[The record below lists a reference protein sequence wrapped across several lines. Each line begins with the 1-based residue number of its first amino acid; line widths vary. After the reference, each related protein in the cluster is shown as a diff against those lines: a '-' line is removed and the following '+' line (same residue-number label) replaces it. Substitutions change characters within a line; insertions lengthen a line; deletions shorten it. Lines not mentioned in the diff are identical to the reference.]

1 METYPLGGQIAQS
14 GQGSN
19 PLVRGVKDAEVLKVV
34 ATVTDEQFAARAL
47 VRDWARNA
55 TSGPGGTAAIRD
67 VEQGKTDAWRPVF
80 SRLAELGI
88 FGVAIPEESGGAGG
102 SIEDL
107 CAMVEEAAKA
117 LVPGPVATTALA
129 TLVVSDP
136 DLLGALASGERF
148 AGLALE
154 GEIEF
159 DGATSKAS
167 GTLPFAL
174 GVAEGAVL
182 LAPADGKW
190 LLIDTGGA
198 GVQIEPLAASDFSRP
213 LARVVLNSATATV
226 VSDTR
231 ARVEELAATVLAAEA
246 AGITRWSLE
255 TAVDYAKVREQFGK
269 PIGSFQAIKHICAEM
284 LCRAEQAEVAAADA
298 ARAAAE
304 GDESQFSIAAALAA
318 STGIAA
324 VKANVKD
331 CIQVLG
337 GIGCTWE
344 HDAHLYLRRAHAIGR
359 FLGGAET
366 WLRRITALT
375 QAGVRRRLEIDL
387 TEVEDRRAEIAAAV
401 AQIAELPE
409 EKRQAALAEAGLQA
423 PHWPAP
429 YGRGAGPAEQL
440 LIDQELTAAGVARP
454 DLVIGWWAA
463 PTILEHGTP
472 EQVERFVPGT
482 TRGEFLWCQLFSEPG
497 AGSDLASLRTKAV
510 RTEGGWNLTGQ
521 KVWTSAAHKA
531 KWGVCLARTDP
542 DAPKHKGITYF
553 LVEMSSPGI
562 EIRPLREIT
571 GDSLFN
577 EVFLDNVFVP
587 DELVVGEVNDGWR
600 LARTTLA
607 NERVAMANGTALGN
621 PMEELLE
628 LLAELDLDA
637 AQQDRLGRL
646 IVTAQTGA
654 LLDQRIAQLAVGGQ
668 DPGAQSSVRKLIG
681 VRYRQALAE
690 FTMDVSEGG
699 GLVDRRADGDRAVFD
714 FLNTRCLTIAGG
726 TEQIL
731 LTVAAER
738 LLGLPR

>member
-1 METYPLGGQIAQS
+1 M
-14 GQGSN
+14 
-19 PLVRGVKDAEVLKVV
+19 V

-55 TSGPGGTAAIRD
+55 TSGPGGTAAIRE
-67 VEQGKTDAWRPVF
+67 VEQGKPDAWRPVF

-129 TLVVSDP
+129 TLVVTDP
-136 DLLGALASGERF
+136 ELLEALAAGERF

-154 GEIEF
+154 GDVRL
-159 DGATSKAS
+159 DGATSTAS
-167 GTLPFAL
+167 GALPFAL
-174 GVAEGAVL
+174 GASNTVRDGVL
-182 LAPADGKW
+182 LAPAGGKW
-190 LLIDTGGA
+190 LLIDAA
-198 GVQIEPLAASDFSRP
+198 GEGVRVEPLQATDFSRP
-213 LARVVLNSATATV
+213 LARVVLSSAPATV
-226 VSDTR
+226 LSETGT
-231 ARVEELAATVLAAEA
+231 RVEELAATVLAAEA
-246 AGITRWSLE
+246 AGITRWALE

-269 PIGSFQAIKHICAEM
+269 PIGSFQAIKHLCAEM
-284 LCRAEQAEVAAADA
+284 LCRAEQAEVAASDA
-298 ARAAAE
+298 ARAAAD
-304 GDESQFSIAAALAA
+304 GDASQFSIAAALAA
-318 STGIAA
+318 STCIAT

-359 FLGGAET
+359 FLGGPER
-366 WLRRITALT
+366 WQRRITALT
-375 QAGVRRRLEIDL
+375 QDGVRRRLGIDL
-387 TEVEDRRAEIAAAV
+387 TEVEGRRAEIAAAV
-401 AQIAELPE
+401 AEIAELPA
-409 EKRQAALAEAGLQA
+409 EKRQVGLAEAGLQA
-423 PHWPAP
+423 PHWPKP
-429 YGRGAGPAEQL
+429 YGRAASPAEQL
-440 LIDQELTAAGVARP
+440 LIDQELAAAGVERP

-472 EQVERFVPGT
+472 EQIEQFVPGT
-482 TRGEFLWCQLFSEPG
+482 LRGEFLWCQLFSEPG

-510 RTEGGWNLTGQ
+510 RGDGGWLLTGQ

-531 KWGVCLARTDP
+531 RWGVCLARTDP

-553 LVEMSSPGI
+553 LVDMKSPGI
-562 EIRPLREIT
+562 DIRPLREIT

-587 DELVVGEVNDGWR
+587 DEMVVGEVNDGWR

-621 PMEELLE
+621 PMEELLT
-628 LLAELDLDA
+628 LLAARELDVA
-637 AQQDRLGRL
+637 EQDRLARL
-646 IVTAQTGA
+646 IILAQTGA

-690 FTMDVSEGG
+690 FTMDAAEGG

>member
-1 METYPLGGQIAQS
+1 
-14 GQGSN
+14 
-19 PLVRGVKDAEVLKVV
+19 VV
-34 ATVTDEQFAARAL
+34 VTVTDEQLAARAL
-47 VRDWARNA
+47 VRDWARNP

-67 VEQGKTDAWRPVF
+67 VERGNPDAWRPVF
-80 SRLAELGI
+80 AGLADLGL
-88 FGVAIPEESGGAGG
+88 FGVAIPEDRGGAGG

-117 LVPGPVATTALA
+117 LLAGPVATTALA
-129 TLVVSDP
+129 TLVVDDP
-136 DLLGALASGERF
+136 GLLAALASGERF
-148 AGLALE
+148 AGVALE
-154 GEIEF
+154 GPDVSVEF
-159 DGATSKAS
+159 DGETARAS
-167 GTLPFAL
+167 GTLPWVL
-174 GVAEGAVL
+174 GAAEGAIVIL
-182 LAPADGKW
+182 PAGGKW
-190 LLIDTGGA
+190 FFVDTGGD
-198 GVQIEPLAASDFSRP
+198 GVRVEPLQAADFSRP
-213 LARVVLNSATATV
+213 LAKVVLTSAPATV
-226 VSDTR
+226 IGESGR
-231 ARVEELAATVLAAEA
+231 RVEELAATVLAAEA

-255 TAVDYAKVREQFGK
+255 TAVAYAKVREQFGK
-269 PIGSFQAIKHICAEM
+269 PIGSFQAVKHLCAEM

-298 ARAAAE
+298 ARAAA
-304 GDESQFSIAAALAA
+304 DRDADQFSIAAALAA
-318 STGIAA
+318 SIGIVAA
-324 VKANVKD
+324 KANVKD

-337 GIGCTWE
+337 GTGCTWE

-359 FLGGAET
+359 FLGGAER

-375 QAGVRRRLEIDL
+375 QAGVRRRLSIDL
-387 TEVEDRRAEIAAAV
+387 SEVEGLRPEIAASV
-401 AQIAELPE
+401 AGVAALPE
-409 EKRQAALAEAGLQA
+409 ARRQAALAEAGLQA
-423 PHWPAP
+423 PHWPPP
-429 YGRGAGPAEQL
+429 YGRGASAAEQL
-440 LIDQELTAAGVARP
+440 LIDQEMAAAGVVRP

-472 EQVERFVPGT
+472 EQIEQFVPAT
-482 TRGEFLWCQLFSEPG
+482 LRGEFLWCQLFSEPG

-510 RTEGGWNLTGQ
+510 RGDGGWLLTGQ

-531 KWGVCLARTDP
+531 RWGVCLARTDP

-553 LVEMSSPGI
+553 LVDMKSPGI

-587 DELVVGEVNDGWR
+587 DEMVVGTVNDGWR

-607 NERVAMANGTALGN
+607 NERVAMATGTALGN
-621 PMEELLE
+621 PMEELLRV
-628 LLAELDLDA
+628 LAEMDLDA
-637 AQQDRLGRL
+637 SQQDRLGRL
-646 IVTAQTGA
+646 IAIAQTGA

-690 FTMDVSEGG
+690 YMMDVSEGG
-699 GLVDRRADGDRAVFD
+699 GLVHNKAVFD

>member
-1 METYPLGGQIAQS
+1 VE
-14 GQGSN
+14 
-19 PLVRGVKDAEVLKVV
+19 RKDAEDLLVV
-34 ATVTDEQFAARAL
+34 ATVTDEQLAAREL
-47 VRDWARNA
+47 VRDWARSSDSSEA
-55 TSGPGGTAAIRD
+55 TRAI
-67 VEQGKTDAWRPVF
+67 EQGEAEAWRPVYG
-80 SRLAELGI
+80 RLADLGL
-88 FGVAIPEESGGAGG
+88 FGVAVPEDRGGAGG

-129 TLVVSDP
+129 TLVIDDAEV
-136 DLLGALASGERF
+136 LAALASGEKF

-154 GEIEF
+154 GDVQF
-159 DGATSKAS
+159 DASASQAS
-167 GTLPFAL
+167 GTVSWAL
-174 GVAEGAVL
+174 GG
-182 LAPADGKW
+182 ADGGLLLLPSGENW
-190 LLIDTGGA
+190 LLVDTDSDS
-198 GVQIEPLAASDFSRP
+198 VQVEPLRATDFSRP
-213 LARVVLNSATATV
+213 LARVVLTSAPVTV
-226 VSDTR
+226 VSVP
-231 ARVEELAATVLAAEA
+231 AERVENLAATVLAAEA
-246 AGITRWSLE
+246 AGVTRWALD
-255 TAVDYAKVREQFGK
+255 TAVAYAQVREQFGK
-269 PIGSFQAIKHICAEM
+269 PIGSFQAVKHLCAEM

-298 ARAAAE
+298 ARAAGE
-304 GDESQFSIAAALAA
+304 SDERQFGIAAALAA
-318 STGIAA
+318 GVGIVSA
-324 VKANVKD
+324 KANVKD

-359 FLGGAET
+359 FLGGAEP

-375 QAGVRRRLEIDL
+375 QDGVRRRLGIDL
-387 TEVEDRRAEIAAAV
+387 SEVEGQRSEIASAV
-401 AQIAELPE
+401 AEVAALSED
-409 EKRQAALAEAGLQA
+409 KRQVALAEAGLQA
-423 PHWPAP
+423 PHWSKP
-429 YGRGAGPAEQL
+429 YGRAASPAEQL
-440 LIDQELTAAGVARP
+440 LIDQEMAAAGVERP
-454 DLVIGWWAA
+454 DLVVGWWAA

-472 EQVERFVPGT
+472 EQVEQFVPAT
-482 TRGEFLWCQLFSEPG
+482 LRGEILWCQLFSEPG

-510 RTEGGWNLTGQ
+510 RADGGWLLTGQ

-531 KWGVCLARTDP
+531 RWGVCLARTDP
-542 DAPKHKGITYF
+542 DVPKHKGITYF
-553 LVEMSSPGI
+553 LMDMGSPGI
-562 EIRPLREIT
+562 DIRPLREIT

-587 DELVVGEVNDGWR
+587 DDMVVGTVNDGWR

-607 NERVAMANGTALGN
+607 NERIAMANGTALGN
-621 PMEELLE
+621 PMEELLKV
-628 LLAELDLDA
+628 LASLDLDV

-646 IVTAQTGA
+646 IALAQTGA

-690 FTMDVSEGG
+690 YAMDVCEGAG
-699 GLVDRRADGDRAVFD
+699 FVHNRAVFD

>member
-1 METYPLGGQIAQS
+1 
-14 GQGSN
+14 
-19 PLVRGVKDAEVLKVV
+19 VV
-34 ATVTDEQFAARAL
+34 ATVTDEQFAAREL
-47 VRDWARNA
+47 VRDWARN
-55 TSGPGGTAAIRD
+55 SGSGMDGTTAIRLT
-67 VEQGKTDAWRPVF
+67 EQGDADAWRPVF
-80 SRLAELGI
+80 AGLAELGL
-88 FGVAIPEESGGAGG
+88 FGVAVADDRGGAGG

-107 CAMVEEAAKA
+107 CAMVEESAKA

-129 TLVVSDP
+129 SLVVDDP
-136 DLLGALASGERF
+136 ELLAALADGQRF
-148 AGLALE
+148 AGLAIE
-154 GEIEF
+154 GSVNF
-159 DGATSKAS
+159 DAATSRAS
-167 GTLPFAL
+167 GSVSWVL
-174 GVAEGAVL
+174 GAADGGVL
-182 LAPADGKW
+182 LLPADGNW
-190 LLIDTGGA
+190 LLVDTA
-198 GVQIEPLAASDFSRP
+198 SEGVQIEPLRATDFSRP
-213 LARVVLNSATATV
+213 LARVVLKSAPATPIGR
-226 VSDTR
+226 SGQ
-231 ARVEELAATVLAAEA
+231 RVRDLAATVLAAEA
-246 AGITRWSLE
+246 AGVTRWSLE
-255 TAVDYAKVREQFGK
+255 TAVAYAKVREQFGK
-269 PIGSFQAIKHICAEM
+269 PIGSFQAIKHLCAEM
-284 LCRAEQAEVAAADA
+284 LCRAEQAEVAASDA
-298 ARAAAE
+298 ARAAQAAGDAGDAE
-304 GDESQFSIAAALAA
+304 GDRQFSIAAALAA
-318 STGIAA
+318 SVGIAA
-324 VKANVKD
+324 AKANVKD

-344 HDAHLYLRRAHAIGR
+344 HDAHLYLRRAHGIGR
-359 FLGGAET
+359 FLGGAEH

-375 QAGVRRRLEIDL
+375 QDGVRRRLGIDL
-387 TEVEDRRAEIAAAV
+387 TEVEELRGEIRAAV
-401 AQIAELPE
+401 AEVAAWPE

-429 YGRGAGPAEQL
+429 YGRGASPAEQL
-440 LIDQELTAAGVARP
+440 LIDQELAAAGVVRP

-472 EQVERFVPGT
+472 EQIQRFVPAT
-482 TRGEFLWCQLFSEPG
+482 TRGEFIWCQLFSEPG

-510 RTEGGWNLTGQ
+510 RGDGGWLLTGQ

-531 KWGVCLARTDP
+531 RWGVCLARTDP

-553 LVEMSSPGI
+553 LVDMTSPGI

-587 DELVVGEVNDGWR
+587 DEMVVGTVNDGWR

-607 NERVAMANGTALGN
+607 NERIAMANGTALGN
-621 PMEELLE
+621 PMEELLKVLSE
-628 LLAELDLDA
+628 IDLDV

-646 IVTAQTGA
+646 IVLAQTGA
-654 LLDQRIAQLAVGGQ
+654 LLDQRIAQLAVGGR

-690 FTMDVSEGG
+690 FMMDASEDG
-699 GLVDRRADGDRAVFD
+699 GLVDSRAVFD

>member
-1 METYPLGGQIAQS
+1 M
-14 GQGSN
+14 
-19 PLVRGVKDAEVLKVV
+19 V

-47 VRDWARNA
+47 VRDWARNS

-67 VEQGKTDAWRPVF
+67 VEQGKPDAWRPVF

-88 FGVAIPEESGGAGG
+88 FGVAIPEELGGADG

-117 LVPGPVATTALA
+117 LIPGPVATTALA
-129 TLVVSDP
+129 TLVISDP
-136 DLLGALASGERF
+136 ELLGALASGERF
-148 AGLALE
+148 AGLALD
-154 GEIEF
+154 GDIRF

-174 GVAEGAVL
+174 GVADGAVL

-190 LLIDTGGA
+190 LLIDTDSA
-198 GVQIEPLAASDFSRP
+198 GVRIEPLQATDFSQP
-213 LARVVLNSATATV
+213 LARVVLDSAPATV
-226 VSDTR
+226 VSDKR
-231 ARVEELAATVLAAEA
+231 ERVEELAATVLAAEA
-246 AGITRWSLE
+246 AGITRWALE

-324 VKANVKD
+324 VKASVKD

-359 FLGGAET
+359 FLGGAEA

-375 QAGVRRRLEIDL
+375 QSGVRRRLGIDL
-387 TEVEDRRAEIAAAV
+387 SEVEDQRAEIAAAV

-423 PHWPAP
+423 PHWPPP

-440 LIDQELTAAGVARP
+440 LIDQELAAAGVARP

-472 EQVERFVPGT
+472 EQIERFVPGT

-531 KWGVCLARTDP
+531 RWGVCLARTDP

-646 IVTAQTGA
+646 IIAAQTGA

>member
-1 METYPLGGQIAQS
+1 M
-14 GQGSN
+14 
-19 PLVRGVKDAEVLKVV
+19 V

-55 TSGPGGTAAIRD
+55 TSGPGGTAAIRE
-67 VEQGKTDAWRPVF
+67 VEQGKPDAWRPVF

-129 TLVVSDP
+129 TLVVTDP
-136 DLLGALASGERF
+136 ELLEALAAGERF

-154 GEIEF
+154 GDVRL
-159 DGATSKAS
+159 DGATSTAS
-167 GTLPFAL
+167 GALPFAL
-174 GVAEGAVL
+174 GASNTVRDGVL
-182 LAPADGKW
+182 LAPAGGKW
-190 LLIDTGGA
+190 LLIDAA
-198 GVQIEPLAASDFSRP
+198 GEGVRVEPLQATDFSRP
-213 LARVVLNSATATV
+213 LARVVLSSAPATV
-226 VSDTR
+226 LSETGT
-231 ARVEELAATVLAAEA
+231 RVEELAATVLAAEA
-246 AGITRWSLE
+246 AGITRWALE

-269 PIGSFQAIKHICAEM
+269 PIGSFQAIKHLCAEM
-284 LCRAEQAEVAAADA
+284 LCRAEQAEVAASDA
-298 ARAAAE
+298 ARAAAD
-304 GDESQFSIAAALAA
+304 GDASQFSIAAALAA
-318 STGIAA
+318 STCIAT

-359 FLGGAET
+359 FLGGPER
-366 WLRRITALT
+366 WQRRITALT
-375 QAGVRRRLEIDL
+375 QDGVRRQLGIDL
-387 TEVEDRRAEIAAAV
+387 TEVEGRRAEIAAAV
-401 AQIAELPE
+401 AEIAELPA
-409 EKRQAALAEAGLQA
+409 EKRQVGLAEAGLQA
-423 PHWPAP
+423 PHWPKP
-429 YGRGAGPAEQL
+429 YGRAASPAEQL
-440 LIDQELTAAGVARP
+440 LIDQELAAAGVERP

-472 EQVERFVPGT
+472 EQIEQFVPGT
-482 TRGEFLWCQLFSEPG
+482 LRGEFLWCQLFSEPG

-510 RTEGGWNLTGQ
+510 RGDGGWLLTGQ

-531 KWGVCLARTDP
+531 RWGVCLARTDP

-553 LVEMSSPGI
+553 LVDMKSPGVD
-562 EIRPLREIT
+562 IRPLREIT

-587 DELVVGEVNDGWR
+587 DEMVVGEVNDGWR

-621 PMEELLE
+621 PMEELLT
-628 LLAELDLDA
+628 LLAARELDVA
-637 AQQDRLGRL
+637 EQDRLARL
-646 IVTAQTGA
+646 IILAQTGA

-690 FTMDVSEGG
+690 FTMDAAEGG

>member
-1 METYPLGGQIAQS
+1 M
-14 GQGSN
+14 
-19 PLVRGVKDAEVLKVV
+19 V

-55 TSGPGGTAAIRD
+55 TSGPGGTAAIRE
-67 VEQGKTDAWRPVF
+67 VEQGKPDAWRPVF

-129 TLVVSDP
+129 TLVVTDP
-136 DLLGALASGERF
+136 ELLEALAAGERF

-154 GEIEF
+154 GDVRF
-159 DGATSKAS
+159 DGATSTAS

-174 GVAEGAVL
+174 GAADGGVL

-190 LLIDTGGA
+190 LLIDAGGE
-198 GVQIEPLAASDFSRP
+198 GVRVEPLQAADFSRP
-213 LARVVLNSATATV
+213 LARVVLSSAPATV
-226 VSDTR
+226 VSENGGS
-231 ARVEELAATVLAAEA
+231 VEELAATVLAAEA
-246 AGITRWSLE
+246 AGITRWALE

-269 PIGSFQAIKHICAEM
+269 PIGSFQAIKHLCAEM
-284 LCRAEQAEVAAADA
+284 LCRAEQAEVAASDA
-298 ARAAAE
+298 ARAAAG

-318 STGIAA
+318 STCITT

-359 FLGGAET
+359 FLGGPER

-375 QAGVRRRLEIDL
+375 QDGVRRRLSIDL
-387 TEVEDRRAEIAAAV
+387 TEVEGRRAEIAAAV
-401 AQIAELPE
+401 AEIAELPA
-409 EKRQAALAEAGLQA
+409 EKRQVGLAEAGLQA
-423 PHWPAP
+423 PHWPKP
-429 YGRGAGPAEQL
+429 YGRAASPAEQL
-440 LIDQELTAAGVARP
+440 LIDQELAAAGVERP

-472 EQVERFVPGT
+472 EQIEQFVPGT
-482 TRGEFLWCQLFSEPG
+482 LRGEFLWCQLFSEPG

-510 RTEGGWNLTGQ
+510 RGDGGWLLTGQ

-531 KWGVCLARTDP
+531 RWGVCLARTDP

-553 LVEMSSPGI
+553 LVDMKSPGI
-562 EIRPLREIT
+562 DIRPLREIT

-587 DELVVGEVNDGWR
+587 DEMVVGAVNDGWR

-621 PMEELLE
+621 PMEELLT
-628 LLAELDLDA
+628 LLAAKDLDVA
-637 AQQDRLGRL
+637 EQDRLARL
-646 IVTAQTGA
+646 IILAQTGA

-690 FTMDVSEGG
+690 FTMDAAEGG

>member
-1 METYPLGGQIAQS
+1 
-14 GQGSN
+14 
-19 PLVRGVKDAEVLKVV
+19 VV
-34 ATVTDEQFAARAL
+34 ATVTDEQFAAREL
-47 VRDWARNA
+47 VRDWARN
-55 TSGPGGTAAIRD
+55 SGSGLDGTTAIRLT
-67 VEQGKTDAWRPVF
+67 ERGEADAWRPVF
-80 SRLAELGI
+80 AGLAELGL
-88 FGVAIPEESGGAGG
+88 FGVAVADDRGGAGG

-129 TLVVSDP
+129 SLVVDDP
-136 DLLGALASGERF
+136 ELLAALADGERF

-154 GEIEF
+154 GSVNF
-159 DGATSKAS
+159 DAGTSRAS
-167 GTLPFAL
+167 GSVSWVL
-174 GVAEGAVL
+174 GGADGGVL
-182 LAPADGKW
+182 LLPADGNW
-190 LLIDTGGA
+190 LLVDTA
-198 GVQIEPLAASDFSRP
+198 SEGVQVEPLRATDFSRP
-213 LARVVLNSATATV
+213 LARVVLKSAPVTPIGQ
-226 VSDTR
+226 SGR
-231 ARVEELAATVLAAEA
+231 RVRDLAATVLAAEA
-246 AGITRWSLE
+246 AGVTRWSLQ
-255 TAVDYAKVREQFGK
+255 TAVAYAKVREQFGK
-269 PIGSFQAIKHICAEM
+269 PIGSFQAIKHLCAEM
-284 LCRAEQAEVAAADA
+284 LCRAEQAEVAASDA
-298 ARAAAE
+298 ARAAQVAVDAGDAE
-304 GDESQFSIAAALAA
+304 DDRQFAIAAALAA
-318 STGIAA
+318 SVGIAA
-324 VKANVKD
+324 AKANVKD

-344 HDAHLYLRRAHAIGR
+344 HDAHLYLRRAHSIGR
-359 FLGGAET
+359 FLGGPEQ

-375 QAGVRRRLEIDL
+375 QDGARRRLGLDL
-387 TEVEDRRAEIAAAV
+387 SDQKEVERQRPGIAAAV
-401 AQIAELPE
+401 AEIAALPQ

-429 YGRGAGPAEQL
+429 YGRGASPAEQL
-440 LIDQELTAAGVARP
+440 LIDQELAAAGVVRP

-472 EQVERFVPGT
+472 EQVQRFVPAT

-510 RTEGGWNLTGQ
+510 RSQDPGGGWLLTGQ

-531 KWGVCLARTDP
+531 RWGVCLARTDP
-542 DAPKHKGITYF
+542 DVPKHKGITYF
-553 LVEMSSPGI
+553 LVDMTSPGI

-587 DELVVGEVNDGWR
+587 DEMVVGKVNDGWR

-607 NERVAMANGTALGN
+607 NERIAMANGTALGN
-621 PMEELLE
+621 PMEELLKVLSE
-628 LLAELDLDA
+628 IDLDV

-646 IVTAQTGA
+646 IILAQTGA
-654 LLDQRIAQLAVGGQ
+654 LLDQRIAQLAVGGR

-690 FTMDVSEGG
+690 FMMDVSGDG
-699 GLVDRRADGDRAVFD
+699 GLVDSRAVFD

>member
-1 METYPLGGQIAQS
+1 M
-14 GQGSN
+14 
-19 PLVRGVKDAEVLKVV
+19 V

-55 TSGPGGTAAIRD
+55 TSGPGGTTAIRD
-67 VEQGKTDAWRPVF
+67 VEQGTPDAWRPVF

-88 FGVAIPEESGGAGG
+88 FGVAIPEETGGAGG

-117 LVPGPVATTALA
+117 LIPGPVATTALA
-129 TLVVSDP
+129 TLVVTDP
-136 DLLGALASGERF
+136 ELLEALAAGERF

-154 GEIEF
+154 GDVRF
-159 DGATSKAS
+159 DAATSTAS
-167 GTLPFAL
+167 GTLSYAL
-174 GVAEGAVL
+174 GVADGAVL

-190 LLIDTGGA
+190 LLIDAGGE
-198 GVQIEPLAASDFSRP
+198 GVLLEPLQAADFSRP
-213 LARVVLNSATATV
+213 LARVVLSSAPATV
-226 VSDTR
+226 VSENGG
-231 ARVEELAATVLAAEA
+231 RVEELAATVLSAEA
-246 AGITRWSLE
+246 AGITRWALE

-269 PIGSFQAIKHICAEM
+269 PIGSFQAIKHLCAEM
-284 LCRAEQAEVAAADA
+284 LCRAEQAEVAASDA
-298 ARAAAE
+298 ARAAAD

-318 STGIAA
+318 STCITA

-359 FLGGAET
+359 FLGGPER

-375 QAGVRRRLEIDL
+375 QDGVRRRLSIDL
-387 TEVEDRRAEIAAAV
+387 TEVESSRAEIAAAV
-401 AQIAELPE
+401 AEIAELPA
-409 EKRQAALAEAGLQA
+409 EKRQVGLAEAGLQA
-423 PHWPAP
+423 PHWPKP
-429 YGRGAGPAEQL
+429 YGRAASPAEQL
-440 LIDQELTAAGVARP
+440 LIDQELAAAGVERP

-472 EQVERFVPGT
+472 EQIEQFVPGT
-482 TRGEFLWCQLFSEPG
+482 LRGEFLWCQLFSEPG

-510 RTEGGWNLTGQ
+510 RGEGGWLLTGQ

-531 KWGVCLARTDP
+531 RWGVCLARTDP

-553 LVEMSSPGI
+553 LVDMKSPGI
-562 EIRPLREIT
+562 DIRPLREIT

-587 DELVVGEVNDGWR
+587 DEMVVGEVNDGWR

-621 PMEELLE
+621 PMEELLA
-628 LLAELDLDA
+628 LLAARDLDVA
-637 AQQDRLGRL
+637 EQDRLARL
-646 IVTAQTGA
+646 IILAQTGA

-690 FTMDVSEGG
+690 FTMDAAPGG
-699 GLVDRRADGDRAVFD
+699 GLVDRRADDDRAVFD

>member
-1 METYPLGGQIAQS
+1 
-14 GQGSN
+14 
-19 PLVRGVKDAEVLKVV
+19 
-34 ATVTDEQFAARAL
+34 
-47 VRDWARNA
+47 
-55 TSGPGGTAAIRD
+55 
-67 VEQGKTDAWRPVF
+67 

-88 FGVAIPEESGGAGG
+88 FGVAIPEELGGADG

-117 LVPGPVATTALA
+117 LVPGPIATTALA

-136 DLLGALASGERF
+136 ELLGALACGERF

-154 GEIEF
+154 GDIEF
-159 DGATSKAS
+159 DDATSTAS
-167 GTLPFAL
+167 GTVAFAL

-182 LAPADGKW
+182 LAPAGGKW
-190 LLIDTGGA
+190 LLIDTGGE
-198 GVQIEPLAASDFSRP
+198 GVQIEPLRASDFSRP
-213 LARVVLNSATATV
+213 LARVALNSAPATV
-226 VSDTR
+226 VSETGE
-231 ARVEELAATVLAAEA
+231 RVEELAATVLAAEA

-318 STGIAA
+318 ATGIAA

-359 FLGGAET
+359 FLGGPER

-375 QAGVRRRLEIDL
+375 QAGVRRRLGIDL
-387 TEVEDRRAEIAAAV
+387 TDVEDQRTEIAAAV
-401 AQIAELPE
+401 AKIAELPQ

-440 LIDQELTAAGVARP
+440 LIDQELAAAGVARP

-510 RTEGGWNLTGQ
+510 RTDGGWNLTGQ

-628 LLAELDLDA
+628 LLAEFDLDA
-637 AQQDRLGRL
+637 AEQDRLGRL